1 MSSSELSIGMMATKL
16 ATAKAKQ
23 GGVDETMVVIRKTVL
38 DMAEQGLFHCTMR
51 FEDTLPQD
59 KVNQEMLVKAL
70 IEQNLNG
77 EFMHIDNGV
86 QLHIFWGNWAP
97 HRN

>member
-1 MSSSELSIGMMATKL
+1 MMATKL

-23 GGVDETMVVIRKTVL
+23 WLDETMVVIRKTVL

-59 KVNQEMLVKAL
+59 KVNQEMLIKAL

-97 HRN
+97 HRS